1 MRTIGSGNPS
11 PMATISEH
19 CTSPEVLVNGA
30 PSPEILEKVNGNR
43 TTSGFNYVEEIQF
56 VGIIGKSDKKRICK
70 ITCIKGVWVG
80 PSCSIHS
87 GE

>member
-1 MRTIGSGNPS
+1 MPTIN
-11 PMATISEH
+11 EH

-43 TTSGFNYVEEIQF
+43 TVNGFNYVEEIQF
-56 VGIIGKSDKKRICK
+56 VGIIGRSDKKRICR

-80 PSCSIHS
+80 PSCSVHS